1 MTDQQLVTNPQL
13 TIGAGAGPVG
23 PVLLAAG
30 LIVVLAV
37 SPVLAGWSAALAGG
51 VRDGWWR
58 PRRVGWRRWVTVAA
72 TAVLLTAASAAGRP
86 WPAWWLFAAGA
97 AVLLVVDAQH
107 HLLPARL
114 VYPLAAAVAAALTV
128 AAISGGEWHRL
139 LRAVLA
145 AAVAAAGWLAVKFA
159 APAAVGLGDVRL
171 FALTAGLLG
180 WLSWWAV
187 LYGEMVAFVLAG
199 IMAVLMAVLAPRRPI
214 RGQQVPLGPAIIV
227 GALLVCW
234 L

>member
-1 MTDQQLVTNPQL
+1 VTNPPL

-23 PVLLAAG
+23 PVLLAASF
-30 LIVVLAV
+30 IVVLAV

-58 PRRVGWRRWVTVAA
+58 PRRVSWRRWGTVAA
-72 TAVLLTAASAAGRP
+72 TAVLLTAAAAAGRP

-145 AAVAAAGWLAVKFA
+145 AAVVAAGWLAVKFA

-180 WLSWWAV
+180 WLSWLAV

-199 IMAVLMAVLAPRRPI
+199 IMAVLMIVPRPGQAI
-214 RGQQVPLGPAIIV
+214 RGRQVPLGPAIIV

-234 L
+234 V